1 MLKLNEGAESQLG
14 QMKTYYFHSCTG
26 RYRGGLRKVGGLE
39 LKKNFVLTTHMI
51 KSFVII
57 STSATMK
64 LNFKITE
71 LLA

>member
-1 MLKLNEGAESQLG
+1 MLDQVPRRVKKS
-14 QMKTYYFHSCTG
+14 
-26 RYRGGLRKVGGLE
+26 GGGGLE

-51 KSFVII
+51 ESFVII

-64 LNFKITE
+64 FNFEITE

>member
-1 MLKLNEGAESQLG
+1 MSVLFIGLQVP
-14 QMKTYYFHSCTG
+14 
-26 RYRGGLRKVGGLE
+26 GGLRKVGGLE
-39 LKKNFVLTTHMI
+39 LKSFVLTTHMI

-64 LNFKITE
+64 FNFKITE

>member
-1 MLKLNEGAESQLG
+1 MGWRAYSNASI
-14 QMKTYYFHSCTG
+14 M
-26 RYRGGLRKVGGLE
+26 YRGELRKGGGGIE
-39 LKKNFVLTTHMI
+39 LKKNFVLTTHII

-64 LNFKITE
+64 FNFKITE

>member
-1 MLKLNEGAESQLG
+1 M
-14 QMKTYYFHSCTG
+14 MKRIVFQSFAIAVDHYVSFKSYD

-39 LKKNFVLTTHMI
+39 LKRNFVLTTHMI

-57 STSATMK
+57 STNATMK
-64 LNFKITE
+64 SNFKITE

>member
-1 MLKLNEGAESQLG
+1 M
-14 QMKTYYFHSCTG
+14 
-26 RYRGGLRKVGGLE
+26 GGLE

-64 LNFKITE
+64 INFKITE

>member
-1 MLKLNEGAESQLG
+1 MKKHQVKLKQTWIQVPRRVEKSG
-14 QMKTYYFHSCTG
+14 
-26 RYRGGLRKVGGLE
+26 GGLE

-64 LNFKITE
+64 FNFKITE